1 MAVTVTKAC
10 ETHPVARKKSFQEKR
25 KLRCLILNGG
35 FLIFLSLPHT
45 GLSFEG
51 DFRHKPAQYFI
62 KTSVLTSRSFRL
74 ISPFGPY
81 TPGFQVLLEFEMVRP
96 GTSSSFLI
104 LKIGDGV
111 SETAQRHRHTYMQGS

>member
-1 MAVTVTKAC
+1 MKPILLLVKNQL
-10 ETHPVARKKSFQEKR
+10 FQEKR
-25 KLRCLILNGG
+25 KLRYLILSGG

-51 DFRHKPAQYFI
+51 DFRHEPAQYFI
-62 KTSVLTSRSFRL
+62 KTSVLTSRSFLL

-81 TPGFQVLLEFEMVRP
+81 TPGFQVLLEFEMARP

-104 LKIGDGV
+104 LKIGDGG
-111 SETAQRHRHTYMQGS
+111 SETAQRHRHTYTQGS